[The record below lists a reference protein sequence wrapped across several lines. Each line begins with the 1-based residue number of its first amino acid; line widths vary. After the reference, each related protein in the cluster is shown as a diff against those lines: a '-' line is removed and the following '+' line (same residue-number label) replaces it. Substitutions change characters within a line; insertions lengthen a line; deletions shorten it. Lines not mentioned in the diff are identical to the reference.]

1 MKIISYYRQTHHKL
15 WLDGLVLVLFHYLP
29 IPIYVSIFLYC
40 LCIQDYYTYYISKKW
55 ILPSLA
61 LLIYFHPYSI
71 GTSLIYGILSYI
83 MYRKHWMG
91 MADVAY
97 MFYFGLLIGYERM
110 TIAVLIS
117 VIFGFLFFV
126 LKKENMIPYLS
137 CLSIGILFSLC
148 KGYTLF
154 YSFI

>member
-1 MKIISYYRQTHHKL
+1 
-15 WLDGLVLVLFHYLP
+15 
-29 IPIYVSIFLYC
+29 
-40 LCIQDYYTYYISKKW
+40 
-55 ILPSLA
+55 
-61 LLIYFHPYSI
+61 
-71 GTSLIYGILSYI
+71 

-110 TIAVLIS
+110 IIAVLIS